1 LANAARPVTHSAT
14 DKDVSGGVA
23 YMDASVARWT
33 LGRKSEENPL
43 DLTPRALGMYVHSTW
58 TKTAKALRQSIEQ
71 HANLALLLGVLVC
84 DLNLAPALAATG
96 LSDTAPTSSR
106 ISLPIAAPSSSDDF
120 AIGAALGNP
129 LWGIPL
135 HSMSATRERPL
146 FSPSRRPPSPPIAAV
161 AAPPPPPSKPTQ
173 ATPPLTLLGT
183 VLGDGERVGVFAEQ
197 GTKNVIRLR
206 VGEGHGD
213 WTLRSL
219 HARAAILEQG
229 RNQAM
234 LALTPADAAVQ
245 EAASG
250 SIPNAALPPRPV
262 SQRAAKGPSRPSPG
276 KWADGDGRV
285 ISAPPSRTTA
295 QNAPR
300 AQWTDGDGRTISPPT
315 APALLAAQ
323 SRAPDTWVDGDGNVI
338 TPPTTTQV
346 RQIAQP

>member
-1 LANAARPVTHSAT
+1 VNARGLREWMPAWHHTKLR
-14 DKDVSGGVA
+14 
-23 YMDASVARWT
+23 RE
-33 LGRKSEENPL
+33 SEGNPL

-84 DLNLAPALAATG
+84 GLSLAPALAATG
-96 LSDTAPTSSR
+96 LSDTAPPPSR
-106 ISLPIAAPSSSDDF
+106 ISVPMAVPS
-120 AIGAALGNP
+120 
-129 LWGIPL
+129 
-135 HSMSATRERPL
+135 SATRERPL

-250 SIPNAALPPRPV
+250 SIPNAAMPPRPV
-262 SQRAAKGPSRPSPG
+262 SQRAAKGPALPSPG

-285 ISAPPSRTTA
+285 INTPPSHTTA
-295 QNAPR
+295 RNTPQS
-300 AQWTDGDGRTISPPT
+300 QWTDGDGRTISPPT
-315 APALLAAQ
+315 APALLAAP

>member
-1 LANAARPVTHSAT
+1 
-14 DKDVSGGVA
+14 
-23 YMDASVARWT
+23 
-33 LGRKSEENPL
+33 
-43 DLTPRALGMYVHSTW
+43 VHSTW
-58 TKTAKALRQSIEQ
+58 TKTAIALRQSIEQ

-84 DLNLAPALAATG
+84 GLSLAPALAATG

-106 ISLPIAAPSSSDDF
+106 ISLPIAAPSSDDF

-135 HSMSATRERPL
+135 HAMSATRERPL

-161 AAPPPPPSKPTQ
+161 AVSPPPPSKPTQ

-183 VLGDGERVGVFAEQ
+183 VLGDGDRVGVFAEQ

-245 EAASG
+245 ETASG
-250 SIPNAALPPRPV
+250 SIPNAAAPPRPV
-262 SQRAAKGPSRPSPG
+262 SQRAAKGPALPSPG

-295 QNAPR
+295 RNTPR
-300 AQWTDGDGRTISPPT
+300 TQWTDGDGRTISPPT
-315 APALLAAQ
+315 TPALLAAP